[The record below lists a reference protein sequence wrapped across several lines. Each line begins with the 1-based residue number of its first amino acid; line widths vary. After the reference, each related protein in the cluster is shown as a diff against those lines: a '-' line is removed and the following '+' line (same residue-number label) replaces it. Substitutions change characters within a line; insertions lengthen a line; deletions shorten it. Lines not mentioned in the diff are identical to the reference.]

1 MAIIKAWPP
10 DKSEKKWTSDDPLL
24 ALNEQKS
31 SLEKN
36 GLHLTDTRPQTND
49 SFLYIPF
56 STIFHL
62 KGKWE
67 IWFEIVEMPKASIWP
82 NKKNPLAH
90 HFGSRHF
97 VLFFLKRWRSLP
109 PPLLRN
115 SRSTEDPN
123 YGDFK
128 TSKIMHMCPP
138 MVYIFSLDYLSFSK
152 IIIPTFFWR
161 PDFSFWWIWH
171 QISRKDFLLKICE
184 LWPCSQI
191 TSNKKAS

>member
-1 MAIIKAWPP
+1 MAYIWQ
-10 DKSEKKWTSDDPLL
+10 TR
-24 ALNEQKS
+24 
-31 SLEKN
+31 
-36 GLHLTDTRPQTND
+36 GLKQMILFFKFHFP
-49 SFLYIPF
+49 
-56 STIFHL
+56 TIFHL

-82 NKKNPLAH
+82 NKKSACSSLWVTPFCA
-90 HFGSRHF
+90 F
-97 VLFFLKRWRSLP
+97 LFKKRWWSLP